1 MARRTRIGAVAAVLA
16 AIGAATALATP
27 GGGITDV
34 VNFVSADSGKRI
46 VAHDA
51 GIHLVTTRPTTAF
64 MQTAT
69 LQPGG
74 TSGWHGHR
82 GLVVLAVESG
92 ALTRYDGHC
101 RAKQFPAGS
110 YFVEGGAHPV
120 LIRNEGAVP
129 ARFYI
134 TYLMPA
140 NDPTRRI
147 DLPNPGCP
155 VE

>member
-1 MARRTRIGAVAAVLA
+1 MARGTRIGAIAAALAAV
-16 AIGAATALATP
+16 GAATALATP

-34 VNFVSADSGKRI
+34 VNFVSADSGERI

-74 TSGWHGHR
+74 TSGWHGHK

-92 ALTRYDGHC
+92 TLTRYDDRC
-101 RAKQFPAGS
+101 RAKRFAAGA
-110 YFVEGGAHPV
+110 YFVEAGDHAV
-120 LIRNEGAVP
+120 LIRNEGAEP

-134 TYLMPA
+134 TYLLPA
-140 NDPTRRI
+140 SDPTRRI